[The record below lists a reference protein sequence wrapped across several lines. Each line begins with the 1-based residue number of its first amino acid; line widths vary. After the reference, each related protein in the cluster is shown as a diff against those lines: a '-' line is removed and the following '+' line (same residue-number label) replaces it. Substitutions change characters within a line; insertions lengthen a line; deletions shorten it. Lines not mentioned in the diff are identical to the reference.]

1 MNKTFKANVNDSF
14 DFEITPEAVS
24 KLDAIKISKTESHI
38 LHQNRSYKATI
49 KEADFNKKKYKV
61 IINNNTYNVIIFN
74 DLDMLIKDM
83 GFSFG
88 VTKHVDSVVAPMPG
102 LILDIHVKIGQEVNE
117 NDPLLILEAMKMENV
132 ITSPRNGIIKSVI
145 IKKGD
150 PVLKN
155 QLLIEFQK
163 SI

>member
-1 MNKTFKANVNDSF
+1 MSKTFKTNVNDVF
-14 DFEITPEAVS
+14 DFEITSEAVS
-24 KLDAIKISKTESHI
+24 HLDALKISNTEFHI
-38 LHQNRSYKATI
+38 LEQNKSYKAEI
-49 KEADFNKKKYKV
+49 KEADFNKKTYKVSVNNTTYKV
-61 IINNNTYNVIIFN
+61 IIFNN
-74 DLDMLIKDM
+74 LDILIKDM

-88 VTKHVDSVVAPMPG
+88 ATKHVDSIVAPMPG
-102 LILDIHVKIGQEVNE
+102 LILDIHVKIGQEVQE

-155 QLLIEFQK
+155 QLLIEFQEGL
-163 SI
+163 